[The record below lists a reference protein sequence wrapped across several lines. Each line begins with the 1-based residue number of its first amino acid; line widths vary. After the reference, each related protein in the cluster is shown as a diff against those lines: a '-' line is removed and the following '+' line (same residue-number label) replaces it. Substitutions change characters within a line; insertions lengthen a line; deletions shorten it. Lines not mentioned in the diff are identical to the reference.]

1 LIDHSL
7 LSLEQ
12 TNAEFRQQ
20 MNGLKLSTEQKDLDR
35 HTFLA
40 PANIAIPDAVG
51 RFRCSL
57 SNLSLNCKDSILDW
71 RTLGYVTP
79 VKDQGQCGSCWA
91 FSTTGSLEGQ
101 HFAKT
106 KQLVSLSEQNL
117 VDCSSK
123 FGNEGC
129 NGGLMDSAFQYIK
142 ANGGIDTEKS
152 YPYEARDGKCRFN
165 KANVGATDT
174 VTMTSASE

>member
-1 LIDHSL
+1 MIS
-7 LSLEQ
+7 
-12 TNAEFRQQ
+12 
-20 MNGLKLSTEQKDLDR
+20 
-35 HTFLA
+35 
-40 PANIAIPDAVG
+40 
-51 RFRCSL
+51 
-57 SNLSLNCKDSILDW
+57 DW

-129 NGGLMDSAFQYIK
+129 NGGLMDSSFQYIK

-174 VTMTSASE
+174 VRMTTASEWLLISSSSDTLGLRRHQNEERNRPSTCPCHRWPRVSRHRCITRFIPILQFGCLQ